1 MGRADHVHGRIPV
14 RPGDLQRPARRH
26 DFQGLLAPAEFSGDG
41 GHAETLMY
49 GSLFDAMAFAARQDE
64 AVQDGLW
71 IATSNDVIAWRDLV
85 ND

>member
-1 MGRADHVHGRIPV
+1 MRTTDDIATV
-14 RPGDLQRPARRH
+14 RLYFLSD
-26 DFQGLLAPAEFSGDG
+26 SGDG

-49 GSLFDAMAFAARQDE
+49 GSLFDAMALAARQDE